1 MPKSRARAINV
12 SDATLLQL
20 DNQLCFALHSTSRI
34 VIRKYHAALDAVGIT
49 YPQYL
54 VLLVLWEWE
63 SVDFPSPNYLAL
75 GKRLDFDSGTLTPL
89 LNRME
94 ASGLIKRAIPAHDKR
109 ERHIRLTAAGR
120 ALKKKLRRR
129 TQARPDAPYNSVPYA
144 AVTGPSTCSLSSAGL
159 KVMRRPLRKA
169 SLPRCDAS
177 AARCPPTT
185 SEFGRLRERTHSR
198 KFLTWWPL
206 RSVSNRFEIG
216 GVGSA
221 RRGVCS

>member
-1 MPKSRARAINV
+1 MPKSRDRAIKV

-94 ASGLIKRAIPAHDKR
+94 ASGLIKRAIPTYDKR

-120 ALKKKLRRR
+120 ALKKKLRRVPL
-129 TQARPDAPYNSVPYA
+129 TLIENSPVPLA
-144 AVTGPSTCSLSSAGL
+144 ELLDLRNALIRLRNAITGP
-159 KVMRRPLRKA
+159 
-169 SLPRCDAS
+169 
-177 AARCPPTT
+177 T
-185 SEFGRLRERTHSR
+185 SDLAT
-198 KFLTWWPL
+198 
-206 RSVSNRFEIG
+206 G
-216 GVGSA
+216 G
-221 RRGVCS
+221 